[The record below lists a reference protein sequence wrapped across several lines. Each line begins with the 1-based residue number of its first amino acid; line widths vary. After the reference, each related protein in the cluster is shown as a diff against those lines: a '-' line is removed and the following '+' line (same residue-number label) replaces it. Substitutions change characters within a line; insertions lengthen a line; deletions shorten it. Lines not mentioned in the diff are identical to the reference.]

1 MIEKID
7 VGRFM
12 DSVIE
17 EIDIFIEI
25 K

>member
-1 MIEKID
+1 MIEKVD